1 MKKLMWTLLLLEL
14 VLSFTFKKL
23 RTDWGQTFCL
33 SRTPKEKGVSCVL
46 LTPLFYWCPGR
57 ELNSYSHKNREIL
70 RPKLTMPRKPM
81 ISVNNMISLAFLL
94 FIKLE
99 NVRLFLE
106 KTDTISTVSSTVLQI

>member
-57 ELNSYSHKNREIL
+57 ELNSYSHKDRGIL
-70 RPKLTMPRKPM
+70 SPKLTILRKPVL
-81 ISVNNMISLAFLL
+81 SA
-94 FIKLE
+94 IKLFSLDFLSLFMLDY
-99 NVRLFLE
+99 VRLF
-106 KTDTISTVSSTVLQI
+106 